1 VLRSSLTSKRRDVVP
16 GSRLTNGIETSCSG
30 PEPHYDSGIAT
41 SCPGR
46 IEMSCSGPVSQAASR
61 CRAQVPLTSNLLSP
75 STPPPGWHKE
85 GLWGSCL
92 TRMRILRSR
101 EHHNYSIRHLA
112 QQPCDSQL
120 AFGGVSRVRCRLST
134 SLCCRPLRC
143 NQLPYPLPLWR
154 SLLTSHRAAQLTLAP
169 AALEVLGRS
178 PWPFRESHLPFPVV
192 LPLPIRWWRENA
204 LFLHLSV

>member
-1 VLRSSLTSKRRDVVP
+1 MLRSSLTSKRRDVVP

-92 TRMRILRSR
+92 TRMRILRSQ

-120 AFGGVSRVRCRLST
+120 AFGGEC
-134 SLCCRPLRC
+134 
-143 NQLPYPLPLWR
+143 
-154 SLLTSHRAAQLTLAP
+154 
-169 AALEVLGRS
+169 
-178 PWPFRESHLPFPVV
+178 RESDAVFLPHFVV
-192 LPLPIRWWRENA
+192 ARSDATNSRTHSPSGEA
-204 LFLHLSV
+204 FLHRTAQRN